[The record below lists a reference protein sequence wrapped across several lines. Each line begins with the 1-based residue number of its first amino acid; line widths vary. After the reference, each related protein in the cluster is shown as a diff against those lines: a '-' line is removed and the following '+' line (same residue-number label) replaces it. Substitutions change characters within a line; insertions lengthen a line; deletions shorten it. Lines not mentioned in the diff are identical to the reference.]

1 MMPLERKKAMRKKA
15 SWVKDCFKRFAA
27 RGTFR
32 PSGPAASREE
42 NLAVYRRARLK
53 NEGACPNRP
62 LHLLVE
68 VTSKCNLSCK
78 MCNVH
83 YDTKSGITIP
93 DALLEGTFELAR
105 SAKTVSPFGLGEPLL
120 HPRIVE
126 IVGKYK
132 SMGLSVGFTT
142 NGMLL
147 SEKISRGLIINGLD
161 QLAISIDAA
170 EPVLFSEIRRG
181 ADLKRIS
188 ENIMALNRL
197 KRSLQSKSPA
207 LALSVVAQAS
217 NLHQLPQIIQLADK
231 WDIRFL
237 TYVPVTAHKHIS
249 EIQHEALGP
258 LFPRGKEIIERC
270 HRDAEMRGIKIDTQR
285 VDYVLNGSDWEEVY
299 GETTPCPEP
308 FRFMVIRANGDI
320 FPCCNW
326 DLNKPV
332 AKISVSGELSVTDLE
347 NAWHDAQ
354 WEALRGRIVL
364 RDYPEACKTCMANF
378 TRPFRDEDLEED

>member
-1 MMPLERKKAMRKKA
+1 MTQPERKNAMRKKA
-15 SWVKDCFKRFAA
+15 SWVKNYFRKVVS
-27 RGTFR
+27 RG
-32 PSGPAASREE
+32 PSPSSASVTSREE
-42 NLAVYRRARLK
+42 NLAVYRRSRLE
-53 NEGACPNRP
+53 NTGSCPNRP

-105 SAKTVSPFGLGEPLL
+105 NARTVSPFGLGEPLL
-120 HPRIVE
+120 HPRIIE

-132 SMGLSVGFTT
+132 SLGVSVGLVT

-147 SEKISRGLIINGLD
+147 SERISRGLIIKGLD

-188 ENIMALNRL
+188 DNIVTLNRL
-197 KRSLQSKSPA
+197 KRSLQSKNPT

-217 NLHQLPQIIQLADK
+217 NFHQLPQIIQLADE
-231 WDIRFL
+231 WDIRFI
-237 TYVPVTAHKHIS
+237 TVVPVTAHKHIS
-249 EIQHEALGP
+249 EIQDEALGP
-258 LFPRGKEIIERC
+258 LFSYGKEIIERC
-270 HRDAEMRGIKIDTQR
+270 HTEAGSRGIKIDTQQ
-285 VDYVLNGSDWEEVY
+285 VEYVLNGSDWKKVY
-299 GETTPCPEP
+299 RETMPCPEP

-326 DLNKPV
+326 DVNKPI
-332 AKISVSGELSVTDLE
+332 AKISVSKEISVIDLE
-347 NAWHDAQ
+347 KVWQGEKWQMVREKVISGN
-354 WEALRGRIVL
+354 
-364 RDYPEACKTCMANF
+364 YPEECRICMMNF
-378 TRPFRDEDLEED
+378 TRPFYDENLTV